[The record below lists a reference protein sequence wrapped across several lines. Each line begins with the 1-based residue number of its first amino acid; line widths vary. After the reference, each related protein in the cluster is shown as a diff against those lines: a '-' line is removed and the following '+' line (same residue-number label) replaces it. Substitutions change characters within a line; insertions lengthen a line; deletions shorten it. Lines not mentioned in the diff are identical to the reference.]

1 MYGVVDGE
9 TARDDSGSFAA
20 QQRVDVNVNLPYG
33 IVGTVRVVV
42 QHRDLQGLVLQVF
55 VVNLKRW

>member
-9 TARDDSGSFAA
+9 PARDDSGSFAA